1 MAVDIAQKRTK
12 YSLDRLNELKQR
24 LKGLDELKAIPNL
37 TIFAAGSYARLE
49 ASEYSDIDMF
59 FLSSSE
65 GDKDEFPRTNS
76 LRMFGKMIDV
86 IRELDFPRFSNDC
99 QYLEIIDD
107 GDMCEN
113 LGSPTDDHQNF
124 FTVRLLLLL
133 ESHCLYGEEHFEKI
147 TRKIID
153 SYFNDYPDH
162 SDGFKPIFLLND
174 IGRYWKTIL
183 LNYENKRKIK
193 LKNSGDEAENKTEKE
208 KAKIKQKVKNFKVK
222 FSRMTIC
229 FASIAAIG
237 SLKAPVS
244 QEQVIEIIKL
254 TPRDRLKR
262 ISVNIPSLSEQVQ
275 AILDKYDWFL
285 EMTGLT
291 TDELEKQ
298 FSDKEKRTEMF
309 RRANEYGDVMYELI
323 RSIDAQDKELR
334 LLRYLVI

>member
-1 MAVDIAQKRTK
+1 MALDIANKRSE
-12 YSLDRLNELKQR
+12 YSLIRLNELKEK
-24 LKGLDELKAIPNL
+24 LENLSELKDVPNL

-59 FLSSSE
+59 FLSSSD
-65 GDKDEFPRTNS
+65 GIKDEFPRTNS

-86 IRELDFPRFSNDC
+86 IRELRFPRFSNDC

-107 GDMCEN
+107 AAMCEN

-133 ESHCLYGEEHFEKI
+133 ESHCLYGNEHFEKI
-147 TRKIID
+147 TTKIID

-183 LNYENKRKIK
+183 LNYENKRKVK
-193 LKNSGDEAENKTEKE
+193 PNNSDDQSEID
-208 KAKIKQKVKNFKVK
+208 KAKIKQKVRNFKVK

-237 SLKAPVS
+237 SLKAPVT
-244 QEQVIEIIKL
+244 QDHVIEIIKL

-262 ISVNIPSLSEQVQ
+262 ISENIPSLSKQVETV
-275 AILDKYDWFL
+275 LEKYDWFL

-291 TDELEKQ
+291 TDLLEEQ
-298 FSDKEKRTEMF
+298 FSDKQKRTEMF
-309 RRANEYGDVMYELI
+309 SRANEYGDVMYDLI
-323 RSIDAQDKELR
+323 RSIDEQDKELR